1 MSDKLSG
8 QVDTQ
13 AARWVAQRHGT
24 QADAVTSGLA
34 LVLQQQM
41 HGLLLSI
48 SLNPA
53 NAESSSACHPFLLS
67 RPQSLS

>member
-8 QVDTQ
+8 QADTQ

-24 QADAVTSGLA
+24 QADAVTSALA

-41 HGLLLSI
+41 HGLLASI
-48 SLNPA
+48 SGNPT
-53 NAESSSACHPFLLS
+53 NA
-67 RPQSLS
+67 